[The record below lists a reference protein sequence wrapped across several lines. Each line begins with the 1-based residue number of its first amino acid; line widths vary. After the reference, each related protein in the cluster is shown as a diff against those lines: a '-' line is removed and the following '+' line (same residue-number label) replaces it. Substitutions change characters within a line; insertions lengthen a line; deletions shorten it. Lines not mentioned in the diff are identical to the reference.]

1 MSKTRPS
8 EMHLALWCR
17 AQPKEGP
24 MAFTLRRN
32 HHRDLA
38 PLAAMLPDVEIS
50 LLNPN
55 AKVPFDEIE
64 WQQKWLGEPQ
74 DVSFYLQ
81 DAAGRDVGFFALRE
95 GVGPEVRHLT
105 YVYITEEARGGAAA
119 ELTEH
124 VEQAARALGALVVT
138 LKVELDNAPAFNAYL
153 SAGYEELSRRNGMA
167 TMRLDLENPLA
178 T

>member
-1 MSKTRPS
+1 
-8 EMHLALWCR
+8 
-17 AQPKEGP
+17 

-32 HHRDLA
+32 HLRDLA
-38 PLAAMLPDVEIS
+38 PLASMLPEAEIS
-50 LLNPN
+50 LLNPS

-64 WQQKWLGEPQ
+64 WQQKWLGDPE
-74 DVSFYLQ
+74 DVSFYLR
-81 DAAGRDVGFFALRE
+81 DATGRDVGFFALRE

-105 YVYITEEARGGAAA
+105 YVYICEEARGGAAA

-153 SAGYEELSRRNGMA
+153 SAGYEELSRRKGMA
-167 TMRLDLENPLA
+167 TMRLDLEKRLA
-178 T
+178 E